1 MIKAE
6 EAYKKVMQSLVNL
19 SNIENEINKAIENK
33 KFEIILNLQG
43 NSNRDKIYKILSD
56 YFTPLGYAVFEY
68 YFSYQYIGI
77 KISWDLE

>member
-19 SNIENEINKAIENK
+19 SDIESKINDAIKNK
-33 KFEIILNLQG
+33 YFEIELDFRGNNL
-43 NSNRDKIYKILSD
+43 DKIYKIIFD
-56 YFTPLGYAVFEY
+56 YFTPLGYKISK
-68 YFSYQYIGI
+68 SYSIRI